1 MSAPIVS
8 LATEAAKAGKY
19 PHEFNKRERKILE
32 SVKAYADGA
41 AVASH
46 KIVAAGNLTSLG
58 GAASE
63 VFAVSGLLSTDLVL
77 LTLKTNAGNH
87 EIRAHIPATNSLTIR
102 FEADPGAGTIVSYS
116 VVRAA

>member
-19 PHEFNKRERKILE
+19 PGQFNKREAKMLE
-32 SVKAYADGA
+32 SVKAYVDGN

-46 KIVAAGNLTSLG
+46 KIVAAGNLTTVG

-63 VFAVSGLLSTDLVL
+63 VFTVTGLLSTDIVL
-77 LTLKTNAGNH
+77 LQLKTNAANR

-102 FEADPGAGTIVSYS
+102 FEADPGAGVIVSYS
-116 VVRAA
+116 VIRAA

>member
-1 MSAPIVS
+1 MSAPIAS
-8 LATEAAKAGKY
+8 LSTNAAKAGKY
-19 PHEFNKRERKILE
+19 PHEFNKRENKMLE
-32 SVKAYADGA
+32 SVKAYVDGN

-46 KIVAAGNLTSLG
+46 KIVAAGNLTSVG

-63 VFAVSGLLSTDLVL
+63 VFVVTGLLSTDIVM

-102 FEADPGAGTIVSYS
+102 FEADPGAGTITSYQ
-116 VVRAA
+116 VIRAA

>member
-8 LATEAAKAGKY
+8 ASAQAAKAGKY
-19 PHEFNKRERKILE
+19 PADFGKRERKIIE
-32 SVKAYADGA
+32 SLKAYVDGN

-46 KIVAAGNLTSLG
+46 KIVAAGNLTTIG

-63 VFAVSGLLSTDLVL
+63 VFTVSGLLSTDIVQ

-87 EIRAHIPATNSLTIR
+87 SLRANIPATNSLTIR

-116 VVRAA
+116 VIRAA